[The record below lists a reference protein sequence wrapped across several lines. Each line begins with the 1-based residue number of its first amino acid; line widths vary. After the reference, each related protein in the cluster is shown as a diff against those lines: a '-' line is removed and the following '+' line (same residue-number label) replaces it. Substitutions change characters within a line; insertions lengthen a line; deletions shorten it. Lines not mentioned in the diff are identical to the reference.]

1 MTTPPGW
8 YPEPGQTDGPG
19 LERWWNGTEWTEYT
33 RTPTATAA
41 APGYPPQPGGYP
53 GYPAYPGFPGDQPP
67 ARRRRGVIAAAVVA
81 GVVVV
86 GAIAAGAVALS
97 GGHSDS
103 NSAGKPGSAQH
114 RPGRTGQGPGTSGGL
129 PGGSSGGADGG
140 SSGGSGGSGGSAGG
154 SSGGESPQPGQSALP
169 KADAGYVADDL
180 DGIELP
186 VPKGWKG
193 ATASEGYASL
203 TVSPYHCPGDSSSKD
218 NCVRGGVN
226 AIPAAGLGVKATTAK
241 AAATADISKNAS
253 DSYGEDSYGGVVS
266 HQQLAARKVTVAGQ
280 SGYLVRWKVVTKKG
294 VDGYVES
301 AAFPSPV
308 QDGDIVIVRFGFD
321 VDPKAP
327 GVSVMDT
334 ILSGVR
340 SLGGSSG
347 GTGV

>member
-140 SSGGSGGSGGSAGG
+140 SSGGSGGSAGG

>member
-33 RTPTATAA
+33 RTPTAPAA

-140 SSGGSGGSGGSAGG
+140 SSGGSGGSAGG